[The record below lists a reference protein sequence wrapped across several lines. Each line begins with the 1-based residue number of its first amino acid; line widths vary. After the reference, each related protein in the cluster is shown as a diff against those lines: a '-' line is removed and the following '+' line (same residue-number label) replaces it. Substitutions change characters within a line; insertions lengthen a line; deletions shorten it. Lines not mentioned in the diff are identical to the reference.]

1 MRFYISADIEGIVG
15 VVNRPET
22 KTDGFDWQRARL
34 WMTESV
40 IAAAEAAIDAG
51 TTELI
56 VSDSHG
62 TGMNILIDRLPR
74 QVQLVRSWPR
84 PLGMMQ
90 GIEVGRFDGAML
102 IGYHTGSTHL
112 TGILGHSFYG
122 ALVREVR
129 LDGRVVSEGGFSAAI
144 AGHFGVPVVM
154 ISGDD
159 AFCEETRGL
168 IGDVEAAVVKWAYGT
183 LSARSMVPEAAY
195 ALIRDKVRTA
205 IARRKEFKAKP
216 LKAPIALE
224 ITMKHRLPVEH
235 LSYMKFFERVDAYTI
250 RYAGQDMEEISKAL
264 MFMISYNPTAI

>member
-40 IAAAEAAIDAG
+40 VVACKAAIEAG
-51 TTELI
+51 ATELI
-56 VSDSHG
+56 VSDPHG
-62 TGMNILIDRLPR
+62 SGMNILIDQLPH

-90 GIEVGRFDGAML
+90 GIEVGKFDGAML

-112 TGILGHSFYG
+112 TGVLGHSFYG
-122 ALVREVR
+122 VLVREVK
-129 LDGRVVSEGGFSAAI
+129 LNGKTVSEGGFSAEI
-144 AGHFGVPVVM
+144 AAHYGAPVIM

-159 AFCEETRGL
+159 AFCEETTGL
-168 IGDVEAAVVKWAYGT
+168 IGKVETAVVKWAYGT

-195 ALIRDKVRTA
+195 SLIRDKVRAA
-205 IARRKEFKAKP
+205 IHRLKEFKSKS
-216 LKAPIALE
+216 LKAPITLE

-235 LSYMKFFERVDAYTI
+235 LAYMKFFERTDAYTI
-250 RYAGQDMEEISKAL
+250 RYVGQDMEEISKAL
-264 MFMISYNPTAI
+264 MFMLSYNSTAF

>member
-22 KTDGFDWQRARL
+22 KTDGFDWQRARV
-34 WMTESV
+34 WMTDSV
-40 IAAAEAAIDAG
+40 VAAAEAAIGLGA
-51 TTELI
+51 TEI
-56 VSDSHG
+56 VVSDSHG
-62 TGMNILIDRLPR
+62 SGMNILIDRLPR

-90 GIEVGRFDGAML
+90 GIEAGRFDGAML

-122 ALVREVR
+122 VLVREVR
-129 LDGRVVSEGGFSAAI
+129 LNGRVVSEGGFSSAI
-144 AGHFGVPVVM
+144 AGHYGVPIIM

-159 AFCEETRGL
+159 AFCAETQGL
-168 IGDVEAAVVKWAYGT
+168 IGDVEAAVVKWAHGT

-195 ALIRDKVRTA
+195 DLIRDKVRKA
-205 IARRKEFKAKP
+205 VARRRDFKP
-216 LKAPIALE
+216 ESIKAPIALE

-235 LSYMKFFERVDAYTI
+235 LSYMKFFERTDAYTI
-250 RYAGQDMEEISKAL
+250 RYVGQDMEEISKAL
-264 MFMISYNPTAI
+264 MFMLSYNPTAF

>member
-40 IAAAEAAIDAG
+40 VAACETAIDAG
-51 TTELI
+51 ASELV

-62 TGMNILIDRLPR
+62 SGMNILIDRLPR

-90 GIEVGRFDGAML
+90 GIEVGTFDGAML

-122 ALVREVR
+122 VLVREVK
-129 LDGRVVSEGGFSAAI
+129 LNGKTVSEGGFSAAI
-144 AGHFGVPVVM
+144 AAHYGAPIIM

-159 AFCEETRGL
+159 AFCEETQGL
-168 IGDVEAAVVKWAYGT
+168 IGTVEAAVVKWAYGT

-195 ALIRDKVRTA
+195 TIIREKVRAA
-205 IARRKEFKAKP
+205 IQRRKDFKVKP
-216 LKAPIALE
+216 VKAPIALE

-235 LSYMKFFERVDAYTI
+235 LAYMKFFERVDAYTI
-250 RYAGQDMEEISKAL
+250 RYVGQDMEEISKAL
-264 MFMISYNPTAI
+264 MFILSYNSTAF